1 MNRKLFELALN
12 RMRPSDWKYFEEL
25 SSQFLVSDFSGIRP
39 MANWGGD
46 GGRDSEL
53 FTPNGIS
60 TVVIQYS
67 VSESWGSKIDQ
78 TLEKIKKNFPD
89 ARILIYMTNKMIG
102 AKGDQKR
109 TDTRNKGLA
118 LDIRDKNWFLDRFEM
133 DDAKY
138 GAASRLVELI
148 ATPYLEGQDIIKKK
162 RPSLSN
168 QEAKAA
174 LLYLGMQWEDEIT
187 QKSLTKLA
195 YQALVRGA
203 LRGTDSNN
211 RITRKTIH
219 SKILSF
225 LSSYEPSEVERFI
238 DSALGYLTKRCIRH
252 WKAQDEFC
260 LTYEESLRLREKLA
274 GQELEEN
281 QFESILVEYF
291 GGVLSDYKLADK
303 IDISDIRELALRA
316 KRIIDS
322 FLLKSG
328 EDFASAVITGQI
340 NSLDMNT
347 LKDMIIDDIN
357 NHPPPDHLSPV
368 LLDVITGSVI
378 HIISNPSNTVKKHLK
393 NLSNSYTIFAF
404 LKEVPDVQSATKKI
418 FSHGDIWLD
427 TTIVLPLLVDILK
440 KEEDEKSFINLIHA
454 LAQSGISMY
463 VTQGV
468 VGEIFSHIRT
478 AVTCSGY
485 AVNDWKGK
493 VPHLY
498 SRYIELGHDSA
509 KFRSWVELFRGN
521 ERPEQD
527 ISEYLEQEFGIKT
540 KSLKEECQSIGSE
553 LRYVVERLWNEAHA
567 RRRSGQ
573 IDEGTN
579 ATIEILV
586 RNDVEN
592 YLGIVALRKKE
603 EKSELGYKNWWLTTD
618 NLAWKI
624 RDKIRDEIKDDTP
637 SSPLISIG
645 FLSRNLSFGP
655 NRVRLHRTEEQLLPV
670 LLDFDLSEAMPKEI
684 IEIAEKV
691 RKDNEGMPDVVIRRK
706 VRDACDQAKRRR
718 GASTEQWE

>member
-1 MNRKLFELALN
+1 MNKKLFELALD
-12 RMRPSDWKYFEEL
+12 RMLPSDWKHFEEL
-25 SSQFLVSDFSGIRP
+25 SSQFLVSDFSGIRT
-39 MANWGGD
+39 MADWGGD
-46 GGRDSEL
+46 GGRDAEL
-53 FTPNGIS
+53 FTPNGVS

-67 VSESWGSKIDQ
+67 VTESWGSKIDK

-89 ARILIYMTNKMIG
+89 TRLLIYMTNKVIG

-109 TDTRNKGLA
+109 ADIISKGLA
-118 LDIRDKNWFLDRFEM
+118 LDIRDRSWFLERFEM
-133 DDAKY
+133 DDAKS

-148 ATPYLEGQDIIKKK
+148 ATPYLEGKDIIKKK

-174 LLYLGMQWEDEIT
+174 LLYLGMQWEDEST
-187 QKSLTKLA
+187 EKNLTKLA

-211 RITRKTIH
+211 RITRETIH
-219 SKILSF
+219 SNILSF

-238 DSALGYLTKRCIRH
+238 NSALGHLTKKCIRH

-260 LTYEESLRLREKLA
+260 LTYKESLRLQEKLVD
-274 GQELEEN
+274 QELEES

-316 KRIIDS
+316 KRIIDR

-357 NHPPPDHLSPV
+357 NHPPPEYLSPV
-368 LLDVITGSVI
+368 LLDVITGSVT
-378 HIISNPSNTVKKHLK
+378 HIISHPSNTVKKHLK

-404 LKEVPDVQSATKKI
+404 LKEVPDVQSVTKKI
-418 FSHGDIWLD
+418 FSYGNIWLD

-440 KEEDEKSFINLIHA
+440 KEEDEKNLINLIHA

-478 AVTCSGY
+478 AVICSGC
-485 AVNDWKGK
+485 AVNDWRGK
-493 VPHLY
+493 VPYLY
-498 SRYIELGHDSA
+498 SRYIELGYDSA

-527 ISEYLEQEFGIKT
+527 ISDYLKQELGIKT
-540 KSLKEECQSIGSE
+540 KSLKEECQSIDDE
-553 LRYVVERLWNEAHA
+553 LRYVVERLWYEAHA
-567 RRRSGQ
+567 GRRIGQ
-573 IDEGTN
+573 INEEKKGT
-579 ATIEILV
+579 LV

-592 YLGIVALRKKE
+592 YLGIVALRKRE
-603 EKSELGYKNWWLTTD
+603 ETSELGYKNWWLTTD
-618 NLAWKI
+618 SLAWEIQGKI
-624 RDKIRDEIKDDTP
+624 RNEIKDDTP
-637 SSPLISIG
+637 PSPLISID

-655 NRVRLHRTEEQLLPV
+655 NRIRLQRTEEQLLPV

-691 RKDNEGMPDVVIRRK
+691 RRDNEGMPDIVIRRR
-706 VRDACDQAKRRR
+706 VRDACDKAKRGR
-718 GASTEQWE
+718 GASTKQWE